1 VELQSQEERSEYASS
16 ICKDDCFTL
25 EEINGTIGD
34 LRSIDVKLK
43 PKTIQWMMKWTLDK
57 NSAISMTAFVV
68 KTVLFLR
75 KRIAK
80 QAFHKENVGR
90 GKPGF
95 KSSYEMFFKGTKYSC
110 LLEMTWA
117 GHQIITQAKNKPGMM
132 DDSSPGEAENEHRKT
147 NTDFSSS
154 IIGLQD
160 KSEILIKQN
169 KGIKRP
175 QQQLSPNRSVI
186 PKILPKVMTSQNG
199 HLEEVSVLVQEQQ
212 KSSKVD

>member
-1 VELQSQEERSEYASS
+1 
-16 ICKDDCFTL
+16 
-25 EEINGTIGD
+25 
-34 LRSIDVKLK
+34 
-43 PKTIQWMMKWTLDK
+43 
-57 NSAISMTAFVV
+57 
-68 KTVLFLR
+68 
-75 KRIAK
+75 
-80 QAFHKENVGR
+80 
-90 GKPGF
+90 
-95 KSSYEMFFKGTKYSC
+95 
-110 LLEMTWA
+110 
-117 GHQIITQAKNKPGMM
+117 M
-132 DDSSPGEAENEHRKT
+132 DDSSSGEAENEHRKT